1 MINMKAISTHT
12 LTTALALAVAATLA
26 GQVRAGSELIKFPES
41 YTAGVL
47 DATVDRGNITEEIF
61 LSREAINV
69 VKNGQPIPSGAVIPL
84 MNYRDGK
91 LFLYVVTK
99 KRTGWGAEYAPEQRN
114 GEWEYRRSTPTSR

>member
-1 MINMKAISTHT
+1 MINMKAMSNHT

-61 LSREAINV
+61 TSHEAINA
-69 VKNGQPIPSGAVIPL
+69 VKNGQPIPSEAVITL
-84 MNYRDGK
+84 VNYRDGE
-91 LFLYVVTK
+91 LFLYPSLRCIGTVGRGPPVVTAL
-99 KRTGWGAEYAPEQRN
+99 TSRN
-114 GEWEYRRSTPTSR
+114 GSTYIDT